1 MITRLLEEAKQDAD
15 HEGFCDTEMGKSKIT
30 RNKLTEEIDSL
41 TAACDDGKATILQLT
56 ETVKTLSEE
65 VADLDKSMAEAAELR
80 SAEHAKNK
88 ATIKDAKDAQKAV
101 AAATAVLKEFYEK
114 ASTATGFLQLE
125 RAPSPRQW
133 GLKTGVKMGT
143 DEWNALGT
151 PGAEGTVDKGHKEG
165 MQTFGEVETGKQDEA
180 QYGVLGLLEIIMS
193 DFANLE
199 ADTSAAE
206 AASAEAY
213 ERFMVESKKNKAVKT
228 KSIDMNTADKAAAES
243 KLTTD
248 TADLKSTQ
256 DELP

>member
-1 MITRLLEEAKQDAD
+1 
-15 HEGFCDTEMGKSKIT
+15 MGK
-30 RNKLTEEIDSL
+30 N
-41 TAACDDGKATILQLT
+41 
-56 ETVKTLSEE
+56 
-65 VADLDKSMAEAAELR
+65 
-80 SAEHAKNK
+80 
-88 ATIKDAKDAQKAV
+88 AQKAV
-101 AAATAVLKEFYEK
+101 VAATAVLKEFYAK
-114 ASTATGFLQLE
+114 ASTATAFVQLKSVS
-125 RAPSPRQW
+125 SPRQW
-133 GLKTGVKMGT
+133 GLKQGVKMGSE
-143 DEWNALGT
+143 EWNALAN
-151 PGAEGTVDKGHKEG
+151 PNFEGTVDKGHKEG
-165 MQTFGEVETGKQDEA
+165 MQTFGEVEAGKQDEA

-256 DELP
+256 DELLAAERYYDKLVPQCIDQGMTFEERTAARAAEIASLKEALKILESPDVAL